1 MRPALVR
8 VSVGKWAFVWWIAS
22 KISSTLSINFPFRIY
37 LLLFFLLCPRIGRR
51 YVYTHFGGFKCER
64 HTKKSTRVYKKFITP
79 DPLFAVVSQKRTAY
93 TNESLCGDDGARH
106 QQKRNTTQN
115 SDEIVSRSI
124 KICHI
129 SAIILWS
136 NCVLVSH
143 LLLCWQISLEFNKF
157 PFRFNVASCSS
168 SFSSC
173 FHHRNVLGEGL
184 LNVVLIHHLVVNK

>member
-37 LLLFFLLCPRIGRR
+37 LLLFFCSALASVDAMC
-51 YVYTHFGGFKCER
+51 THISEGSSVR
-64 HTKKSTRVYKKFITP
+64 DTKKSTRVYKKFITP

-124 KICHI
+124 KICHT

-168 SFSSC
+168 SLSSC